1 MLDFHGIIFA
11 YRAAPELGE
20 LVSRRTA
27 ASLPFCGRYRLINFA
42 LSSMMNAGIRD
53 VGVIM
58 QRDYQSLLDHLGS
71 GKPWDMSRK
80 SRGLRIL
87 PPFGLPEYHKGNYS
101 GTMEALIA
109 VSAYV
114 RDIPQKYVV
123 LMLGDLVANIDLNPI
138 LERHI
143 RSGAAITAICSSG
156 SPAGVRHRFV
166 TDENGFVTT
175 ALYDVKDSG
184 EGYASLEA
192 YVIDKDV
199 LLDLMERCHARNFY
213 RFHRDGI
220 GLFLAEGGRM
230 DVAIHEGYAEM
241 VNSVEIYYRA
251 SKDML
256 DPAKRHEVFP
266 PERPVRT
273 KNHEGVSTYYGEQAV
288 SRNSLVADN
297 CIIEGELDNC
307 TVFSGVRIAK
317 GAKLRDCVIFRN
329 CEIGE
334 GADLSGVIA
343 DKDCRFA
350 PGTVLTGSEK
360 LPIVVPKGKSI

>member
-1 MLDFHGIIFA
+1 MLDFHGIVFA

-20 LVSRRTA
+20 LVSHRTA
-27 ASLPFCGRYRLINFA
+27 ASLPFCGRYRLINFP

-87 PPFGLPEYHKGNYS
+87 PPFGLPEYHKGNYA

-109 VSAYV
+109 VSAYI
-114 RDIPQKYVV
+114 RDIPQKHVV
-123 LMLGDLVANIDLNPI
+123 LMLGDLAANIDLEPI
-138 LERHI
+138 LKQHLRY
-143 RSGAAITAICSSG
+143 GAAITAICSDG
-156 SPAGVRHRFV
+156 EPAGVRHRFV

-175 ALYDVKDSG
+175 ALYDVQDSG
-184 EGYASLEA
+184 EGYASLEG
-192 YVIDKDV
+192 YVIEKET

-220 GLFLAEGGRM
+220 GMFLAEGGKM
-230 DVAIHEGYAEM
+230 DVALHKGYAGIIH
-241 VNSVEIYYRA
+241 SVEAYYQA

-256 DPAKRHEVFP
+256 DPAIRRQIFP
-266 PERPVRT
+266 ADRPVRT
-273 KNHEGVSTYYGEQAV
+273 KNHEGVSTYYGEHAR

-297 CIIEGELDNC
+297 CIIEGDVENC
-307 TVFSGVRIAK
+307 IIFSGVRIGE
-317 GAKLRDCVIFRN
+317 GAKLRDCVIFRGN
-329 CEIGE
+329 EIGA
-334 GADLSGVIA
+334 GAELSCVIS
-343 DKDCRFA
+343 DKYCSFS

-360 LPIVVPKGKSI
+360 LPIVVGKDKKL